1 MILKN
6 ISYLITQNE
15 SREILKDVD
24 LLIKDGTI
32 SGIGRELPEGENK
45 IIDCS
50 GMVVLPGLI
59 NAHTHS
65 SMTLLRGISDNK
77 KLDDWLHEDIFPAEE
92 KMDEDDIYVG
102 SLLACFEMLKTGT
115 TCFNDMY
122 VNMEQVAEA
131 VEESGIRAM
140 LGRGLM
146 DIEGGGEQ
154 SLDEA
159 INFVE
164 SFKDNSSRIHACFA
178 PHSVYTASN
187 QLLLDAK
194 ECSEFFDVPYHIHV
208 SETEK
213 EVSDSLDERGASP
226 LEHLNNL
233 GLVDEELIAAHG
245 VWLTEE
251 EKDILE
257 DKQGS
262 VVHNPSANLK
272 LGSGV
277 ANIPELIGRDI
288 NVALGTDGP
297 ASNNN
302 LNLFEEAKIAS
313 ILHKKDNP
321 ELINEQEILD
331 MATVNGANAL
341 GLDNLIG
348 SIEIGKKADLVGVDL
363 ERPEM
368 KPIHGKRGLISN
380 LVYSFGGEVDLSIVD
395 GEVLIENREVAGFD
409 YSKLVAAVEVA
420 SEKLKKQ

>member
-6 ISYLITQNE
+6 ISYLVTQNK
-15 SREILKDVD
+15 SRDILEDVD
-24 LLIKDGTI
+24 LLIKDGKI
-32 SGIGRELPEGENK
+32 AGIGRELPRGENK
-45 IIDCS
+45 VIDCS
-50 GMVVLPGLI
+50 GMVILPGLI

-65 SMTLLRGISDNK
+65 SMTLLRGVSDNK
-77 KLDDWLHEDIFPAEE
+77 KLEDWLHDDIFPAED
-92 KMDEDDIYVG
+92 KMEGDDVFVG
-102 SLLACFEMLKTGT
+102 SLLACVEMLKTGT

-122 VNMEQVAEA
+122 ADMDRVAEA
-131 VEESGIRAM
+131 VEDSGIRAM

-146 DIEGGGEQ
+146 DVEGGGEE
-154 SLDEA
+154 SLSKA

-164 SFKDNSSRIHACFA
+164 SFQDNSRVHTCFA
-178 PHSVYTASN
+178 PHAIYTASD

-213 EVSDSLDERGASP
+213 EVSDSLDERGKSP
-226 LEHLNNL
+226 LEHLNDL
-233 GLVDEELIAAHG
+233 DIVDKDLIAAHG

-251 EKDILE
+251 DKNILE
-257 DKQGS
+257 ETEGS

-277 ANIPELIGRDI
+277 ANIPELMGRSI

-321 ELINEQEILD
+321 ELINEQEVLD
-331 MATVNGANAL
+331 MATINGANAL
-341 GLDNLIG
+341 GLEHLIG
-348 SIEIGKKADLVGVDL
+348 SIEIGKRADLIGIDL

-368 KPIHGKRGLISN
+368 KPIHGKGGLISN

-395 GEVLIENREVAGFD
+395 GEILIKNREMKDFEYD
-409 YSKLVAAVEVA
+409 RLVAAVEEA
-420 SEKLKKQ
+420 SEKLKNY